1 MGKCLRI
8 FLIVI
13 AVLAFSLTAHAG
25 DNYPSPT
32 AEFFVNDYAGVLQKS
47 TEDLIA
53 SVGKQLENK
62 TGAQVVVVTVSSL
75 EGKDI
80 ESYALELG
88 RKWGIGQKGEDNG
101 VLLLNAVNEREV
113 DIEVGYGLEGA
124 IPDIRAKE
132 IIDKIIIPYLKEGDY
147 DSGITNGFMALIGDV
162 AAEYNIEL
170 DSDYSYPQTRH
181 SGQSIPAD
189 SAAKKLTPFLIIGL
203 IILDGIFFRF
213 RITSALIKLIF
224 WSNIFRGGGRGGGR
238 GGSGGSW
245 GGGSGGF
252 GGGRSSGGGGS
263 FGGGGS
269 SGKY

>member
-1 MGKCLRI
+1 MGKCQKI
-8 FLIVI
+8 FLVI
-13 AVLAFSLTAHAG
+13 TAVLTFSLTAHAE
-25 DNYPSPT
+25 DSYPAPT

-47 TEDLIA
+47 TEDRIA
-53 SVGKQLENK
+53 SVGKQLENE
-62 TGAQVVVVTVSSL
+62 TGAQVVVVTIHSL

-80 ESYALELG
+80 EGYALELG

-132 IIDKIIIPYLKEGDY
+132 IIDRIIIPYLKQGDY
-147 DSGITNGFMALIGDV
+147 DSGIINGFMALTGDI

-170 DSDYSYPQTRH
+170 DSSYSVPQTRRS
-181 SGQSIPAD
+181 SGESFPVD
-189 SAAKKLTPFLIIGL
+189 SAAKRFAPFFIIGL

-224 WSNIFRGGGRGGGR
+224 WSSIFRGGGRG